1 MLVPAKCTNCGSN
14 IEVDKEKEAG
24 ICPHCGSAFIVE
36 KAINNFITNNVY
48 NINNA
53 TLKIEKPID
62 KTVKITFPV
71 YEGQLF
77 NNKCM
82 VYNYDTWDLIA
93 ECRQGET
100 ACFLLEKPTRIMV
113 KMSGCFGK
121 PMENMKPGER
131 YRVGF
136 RGFGKIYLAK
146 IDSVV

>member
-1 MLVPAKCTNCGSN
+1 MLVSAKCTNCGAN

-24 ICPHCGSAFIVE
+24 ICSYCGSAFIVE

-62 KTVKITFPV
+62 KTVKISFPV
-71 YEGQLF
+71 YEGQMF
-77 NNKCM
+77 NNKCL
-82 VYNYDTWDLIA
+82 VYNHDTGKLIV

-100 ACFLLEKPTRIMV
+100 ACFSLEEATNILV
-113 KMSGCFGK
+113 KMKGCFGK
-121 PMENMKPGER
+121 PVETMNPGER

-146 IDSVV
+146 VDGVV

>member
-1 MLVPAKCTNCGSN
+1 MLVSAKCTNCGSN

-24 ICPHCGSAFIVE
+24 ICPQCGSAFIVE

-53 TLKIEKPID
+53 TVKIEKPID

-77 NNKCM
+77 NNKCL
-82 VYNYDTWDLIA
+82 VYNDDTGALIS

-100 ACFLLEKPTRIMV
+100 VSFSLEKPTNIMV
-113 KMSGCFGK
+113 KMKGCFGK
-121 PMENMKPGER
+121 PKENMKPGER

-146 IDSVV
+146 VDTIV